1 MTSLI
6 NDLND
11 LVEQFERK
19 KISKKVLLDT
29 LLNIV
34 SINIGKSKAI
44 LFTHKNYKAVILKKD
59 EFDFLYNWLSE
70 DLHLAIKED
79 TINEASKLILKS
91 IIERMKR
98 AS

>member
-11 LVEQFERK
+11 LVEQFERE

-34 SINIGKSKAI
+34 SHERKSKAI
-44 LFTHKNYKAVILKKD
+44 LFTHKNYKAVTLKKD

>member
-1 MTSLI
+1 M
-6 NDLND
+6 N
-11 LVEQFERK
+11 EEK
-19 KISKKVLLDT
+19 
-29 LLNIV
+29 NI
-34 SINIGKSKAI
+34 
-44 LFTHKNYKAVILKKD
+44 ILKKD

-79 TINEASKLILKS
+79 TINEASKLTLKS

>member
-1 MTSLI
+1 MSLI

-11 LVEQFERK
+11 LVGQYERE
-19 KISKKVLLDT
+19 KISKKTLLDT

-34 SINIGKSKAI
+34 SHERKTKV
-44 LFTHKNYKAVILKKD
+44 FVYTHKNYKSVIIKKD
-59 EFDFLYNWLSE
+59 EFDFLYNWISE
-70 DLHLAIKED
+70 DLHLATKED
-79 TINEASKLILKS
+79 TINEASKLTLKS